1 MATMNPNIIIQ
12 AGQTAD
18 ILGAMQQGNALAQA
32 TNQQRN
38 DNALS
43 GFLRDNSGALLSG
56 DQNALAQYAQYDP
69 QAAINMQRQMQIDA
83 QRADEMQYQRG
94 RDTVQDARAD
104 REFEMQQSRYA
115 KQDDRADQEWQWK
128 VAEYAASKSDQE
140 RAAEAA
146 QIEDAVKMGL
156 SAQSPEQWD
165 ALVTQAGAP
174 DLVGQFDNREAIGN
188 QYLSIADIL
197 KGQGGSQFRPASVDE
212 AGQYGAQAGQ
222 FGPDGRFYPVN
233 PPSGMSVE
241 TGPDG
246 QVRVTQGPGVKGS
259 AGKPLT
265 EAEGRNT
272 GFLIR
277 AQKSGAILD
286 QLENTGTNLRDR
298 LSSGVPVLGNY
309 MVSDDYQ
316 KFDQGKRDFVN
327 ALLRRESGAVIS
339 PDEFANADKQY
350 FPQPGDS
357 EDVIAQ
363 KRANRASAI
372 AGLRV
377 GSGRGTDLPEAAPEA
392 AQDISDDDLL
402 KKYGG

>member
-1 MATMNPNIIIQ
+1 MATMNPNIILQ

-38 DNALS
+38 DNALA
-43 GFLRDNSGALLSG
+43 GFLRDNGAALMNG
-56 DQNALAQYAQYDP
+56 DSNALAQYMQHDP
-69 QAAINMQRQMQIDA
+69 QAAFGMQRQMQMDA
-83 QRADEMQYQRG
+83 QRAEAAQYQRG
-94 RDTVQDARAD
+94 RDAAQDARAD
-104 REFEMQQSRYA
+104 RQFEAQQARYA
-115 KQDDRADQEWQWK
+115 QQDQRADQEWQWK
-128 VAEYAASKSDQE
+128 VAEYAAKKSQQE
-140 RAAEAA
+140 REAEAA
-146 QIEDAVKMGL
+146 QIEDAVKIGL
-156 SAQSPEQWD
+156 AAQSPEQWD

-174 DLVGQFDNREAIGN
+174 DLVGQFDSREAIAN
-188 QYLSIADIL
+188 QYMEVSAIL
-197 KGQGGSQFRPASVDE
+197 KGQGGDQFRPASVDE

-246 QVRVTQGPGVKGS
+246 QVRVTQGPGVKGN

-298 LSSGVPVLGNY
+298 MSSGVPVLGNY

-327 ALLRRESGAVIS
+327 ALLRRESGAVIT

-357 EDVIAQ
+357 EEVIAQ
-363 KRANRASAI
+363 KRSNRASAI

-377 GSGRGTDLPEAAPEA
+377 GSGRGVDSPEAAPEA